1 MGTDRMNRILGIGI
15 AGLAVAAAV
24 AIVGVGTGLFSG
36 SAGSDQDRVR
46 RVMPETVDIE
56 QGAALFAQSCSVCHG
71 TELQGQ
77 PNWRSPGADGLLPAP
92 PHDESGHTWHHP
104 DRVLF
109 DYTQLGGSAA
119 LAQQGLEF
127 ESGMPAFGDVLSD
140 AEIWNIL
147 AFIQSTW
154 PERTREIQ
162 ASRTEADEAQG
173 DL

>member
-1 MGTDRMNRILGIGI
+1 MGAGRMNRILGIGLV
-15 AGLAVAAAV
+15 GLAVIAAV
-24 AIVGVGTGLFSG
+24 AMVLVGAGVFSD
-36 SAGSDQDRVR
+36 ATDAEQTDLRAR
-46 RVMPETVDIE
+46 MPEVVDIE
-56 QGAALFAQSCSVCHG
+56 LGAVLFAQSCSVCHG

-77 PNWRSPGADGLLPAP
+77 PDWRSPGADGLLPAP

-109 DYTQLGGSAA
+109 DYTKLGGSAA
-119 LAQQGLEF
+119 LAQQGLDF

-154 PERTREIQ
+154 PERTQEIQ
-162 ASRTEADEAQG
+162 ASRTEADEARG